1 MKWRSDKYKQKLQEF
16 KDKKVYHY
24 DFIYRYTGGG
34 GKHVAGKV
42 RVTSVDKLYEV
53 IGGIID
59 ASEDTMRS
67 WGKKNNSGPSDP
79 EKALNLAAALGVSI
93 YFLYDDF
100 TPEELDF
107 FSELVTKEEKFE
119 YDLEQ
124 MLEKTKDVPGDDA
137 IIEACHQSVVSY
149 FDAIEEYADADIYTY
164 GAVATRE
171 YEALCGWV
179 KKPLMNAGDISIIGA
194 SNEKIYQYVRGPLSI
209 TIPSKL
215 LKWDE
220 FPQVDEWF
228 TAEERKKIEADDT
241 FKTLLSITYDKY
253 IDFID
258 SL

>member
-1 MKWRSDKYKQKLQEF
+1 MNWRSDRYKQKLQEF

-24 DFIYRYTGGG
+24 DFIYRNTSGGTEQVRG
-34 GKHVAGKV
+34 EV

-53 IGGIID
+53 IGKLVGAGED
-59 ASEDTMRS
+59 AMRS
-67 WGKKNNSGPSDP
+67 WGRKGNSGPGDFQT
-79 EKALNLAAALGVSI
+79 AQNLAAALGVSL

-107 FSELVTKEEKFE
+107 FSELVTKEDKFE

-137 IIEACHQSVVSY
+137 IVEACHQSVIAY
-149 FDAIEEYADADIYTY
+149 FDAIEEYADKDIFTY
-164 GAVATRE
+164 GSVATRE
-171 YEALCGWV
+171 YETLCGWI

-194 SNEKIYQYVRGPLSI
+194 SNEKIYRYVRGPLSI
-209 TIPSKL
+209 TTPSKL

-220 FPQVDEWF
+220 LPQVDEWF